1 MNYYV
6 NKLHLKDYNAVNLAT
21 YQTIDG
27 KQYLAYGCYF
37 EPSIIDYDKIGRYF
51 TEESLKKLDYLM
63 HDYDI
68 HVFRANEYYINDKP
82 LCQLRC
88 FELNIVDTEIE

>member
-1 MNYYV
+1 MSYYI
-6 NKLHLKDYNAVNLAT
+6 NKLYLQDYNAANLAT

-68 HVFRANEYYINDKP
+68 HMFRANEYYINDKP
-82 LCQLRC
+82 LCQLRTL
-88 FELNIVDTEIE
+88 ELHDVDTDIN